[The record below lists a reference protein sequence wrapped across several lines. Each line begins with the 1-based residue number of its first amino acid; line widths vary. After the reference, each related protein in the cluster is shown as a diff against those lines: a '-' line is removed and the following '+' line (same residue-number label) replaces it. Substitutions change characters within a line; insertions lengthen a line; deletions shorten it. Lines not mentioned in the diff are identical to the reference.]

1 MERVTIHEI
10 KEVHLTINEPFCV
23 VQRYSDGTFQL
34 YKSVGENKVMK
45 ISNLIDVFCRI
56 SILDAS
62 EARTINMCQ
71 TATQADIEEAQK
83 IIAIF
88 NNNL

>member
-1 MERVTIHEI
+1 MERVTIHEV

-23 VQRYSDGTFQL
+23 IQRFGDGTFIFV
-34 YKSVGENKVMK
+34 KNVGEDKILKV
-45 ISNLIDVFCRI
+45 SNLDDLSCRI
-56 SILDAS
+56 TRLDATGS
-62 EARTINMCQ
+62 RTINGMEQ
-71 TATQADIEEAQK
+71 ATQSDIEEAQK

>member
-23 VQRYSDGTFQL
+23 IQRFGDGTFVMF
-34 YKSVGENKVMK
+34 KSVNEERVMK
-45 ISNLIDVFCRI
+45 VSNLNDLLCRI
-56 SILDAS
+56 SRLDAND
-62 EARTINMCQ
+62 ARHINSMKQ
-71 TATQADIEEAQK
+71 ATQAEIEEAQK